1 MSTRDASRPATWVTS
16 AVFAGILAF
25 GFLAQADAVP
35 EQLVEVTIKNFTFV
49 TKQVPLRLN
58 MPVLIS
64 IRNEDQV
71 RHDFGSPVF
80 QGTPTQVESGGVISY
95 GRGVEGVFLNPTRD
109 AMIRFTIDRPGRYE
123 FRCSIHSNMK
133 GELLLLS
140 VEAV

>member
-1 MSTRDASRPATWVTS
+1 MSTRDASRPATWITS

-35 EQLVEVTIKNFTFV
+35 EQLVEVTIKDFTFV

-58 MPVLIS
+58 MPVVIS

-80 QGTPTQVESGGVISY
+80 QGIPTQVESDGVISY

-123 FRCSIHSNMK
+123 FRCSIHSKMK